1 MNKNALACMIITG
14 IILICTLVGALVVV
28 KINEMKQND

>member
-1 MNKNALACMIITG
+1 MNKNALACIIISG
-14 IILICTLVGALVVV
+14 IIIICTLAGALIVV